1 MKSLRRGFTLIEL
14 LVVIAIIAI
23 LIALLLPAVQQAR
36 EAARRT
42 QCRNNLKQLGLAL
55 HNYHDN
61 FLVFPQAH
69 AQISARI
76 AAGATWEGRGLWVAI
91 LPFIDQGP
99 LFNSYNF
106 DTSYVNQ
113 AAAVRNAKIAGL
125 LCPSDR
131 AWTGGAENGLNYSGS
146 AGSNTNF
153 WGGSGV
159 SNGLI
164 QRLRSTGIR
173 DCTDGTSNVVLAG
186 EILKGDANQTTISD
200 SDINQANPAPA
211 LTSTSFPT
219 AADLTTAS
227 TSCSIDST
235 AQLSM
240 SRCGRDYGSPHSMH
254 SLFNTAATPNWK
266 QRTCAFGGN
275 FGECADRDGIY
286 PARSRHTGGAH
297 CLMGDGAVRFVSENV
312 DLVTWQRAGARDDGN
327 PLGEF

>member
-61 FLVFPQAH
+61 FIMFPPGQ
-69 AQISARI
+69 AQIAARI
-76 AAGATWEGRGLWVAI
+76 APAPWEGRGVWVAI

-99 LFNSYNF
+99 LYNSYNF
-106 DTSYVNQ
+106 DTSFINQ
-113 AAAVRNAKIAGL
+113 VAAIRNSRIAGL
-125 LCPSDR
+125 TCPSDR
-131 AWTGGAENGLNYSGS
+131 AWNGAENGLNYSGC
-146 AGSNTNF
+146 AGSNVDF
-153 WGGSGV
+153 WNGS

-186 EILKGDANQTTISD
+186 EMLKGDNNTATDSD
-200 SDINQANPAPA
+200 SDIAQAPTPPT
-211 LTSTSFPT
+211 LTSNSFPT
-219 AADLTTAS
+219 AADLVTATGACTNAPS
-227 TSCSIDST
+227 SQASQS
-235 AQLSM
+235 L
-240 SRCGRDYGSPHSMH
+240 CGRDWSSPHSGH
-254 SLFNTAATPNWK
+254 AQFNTAAPPNWK

-275 FGECADRDGIY
+275 FGQCADRNGIY

-312 DLVTWQRAGARDDGN
+312 DLLTWQRAGARDDGN

>member
-1 MKSLRRGFTLIEL
+1 MKTHRSGFTLIEL

-61 FLVFPQAH
+61 FLVFPQGH
-69 AQISARI
+69 AQIQSRN
-76 AAGATWEGRGLWVAI
+76 AAGETWKGRGVWVAI

-99 LFNSYNF
+99 LYNTYDFNTHSIQQ
-106 DTSYVNQ
+106 V
-113 AAAVRNAKIAGL
+113 AAVRNAKIPGL

-131 AWTGGAENGLNYSGS
+131 AWTGGAENGLNYSGC

-153 WGGSGV
+153 WGAGT
-159 SNGLI
+159 SNGMI

-186 EILKGDANQTTISD
+186 EILKGDGVDTAESD
-200 SDINQANPAPA
+200 ADIYQANPAPT
-211 LTSTSFPT
+211 LSSTTFPT
-219 AADLTTAS
+219 AADLVTTG
-227 TSCSIDST
+227 TSCSITST
-235 AQLSM
+235 AQASM
-240 SRCGRDYGSPHSMH
+240 SRCGRDYSSPHSMH
-254 SLFNTAATPNWK
+254 SQFNTAATPNWK

-297 CLMGDGAVRFVSENV
+297 CLMGDGSVRFVSENV
-312 DLVTWQRAGARDDGN
+312 DLLTWQRAGARDDGN
-327 PLGEF
+327 ALGEF